1 VTYVVFFQDTN
12 PGEVADMTCEI
23 TNGNKQREG
32 SVNYVWF
39 RINFS

>member
-1 VTYVVFFQDTN
+1 
-12 PGEVADMTCEI
+12 MTCEI